1 MKKFAENI
9 VSKAMEANQL
19 ATTMVN
25 NAADWLYKNDELILA
40 DRTPYD
46 VVYETDLV
54 KLRRY
59 QPLEE
64 SFLQLSDGSERT
76 VNPGTYRVPLVIV
89 PPLAVNMLIY
99 DLFPDQSYVKYM
111 RAAGFDVFLIDW
123 GSPGRKHAHY
133 DMGTYVNELMPEM
146 INKVCEITGEDE
158 VSLQGWSMGGQ
169 FCLLYT
175 GVTED
180 NHVKNVITVASPI
193 NTHASGPQG
202 KMWNMVLNGPAAMIR
217 KYTSFRVH
225 KLNPKW
231 MAVPGW
237 ANSLG
242 FKMTDPV
249 GTIRG
254 YWELVL
260 NLADREF
267 VQNHLTRSA
276 FLDGMVAYP
285 GGIMQDTTIKVWLDN
300 DFHDGKVEIGGKE
313 SNFNAIKASLL
324 GFGGSS
330 DVMVTATAARGVMD
344 AVDSPDKQFVIAP
357 GGHMGVFVSRKAI
370 AENWAVTADWLADRS
385 K

>member
-1 MKKFAENI
+1 MKKFAENL
-9 VSKAMEANQL
+9 VNKAMEANQV
-19 ATTMVN
+19 ASTVVN

-40 DRTPYD
+40 DRTGYD
-46 VVYETDLV
+46 VVYETELV

-59 QPLEE
+59 RPITDDVLPLAN
-64 SFLQLSDGSERT
+64 GSELEVCQQT
-76 VNPGTYRVPLVIV
+76 HRVPLVIV

-123 GSPGRKHAHY
+123 GSPGREHAHY
-133 DMGTYVNELMPEM
+133 NYGTYVNELMPEM
-146 INKVCEITGEDE
+146 INKVCEVTGENE

-169 FCLLYT
+169 FCLLYA
-175 GVTED
+175 GLTED

-193 NTHASGPQG
+193 NTHASGAQG
-202 KMWNMVLNGPAAMIR
+202 KMWNMVLNGPAAMVR

-249 GTIRG
+249 GTLRG
-254 YWELVL
+254 YWDLVL

-285 GGIMQDTTIKVWLDN
+285 GGVIQDTTIKVWLDN
-300 DFHDGKVEIGGKE
+300 DFHDGKVEIGGVE
-313 SNFNAIKASLL
+313 SNFHAIKASLL
-324 GFGGSS
+324 GFGGSG
-330 DVMVTATAARGVMD
+330 DVMVTAKAARGVMD

-370 AENWAVTADWLADRS
+370 DENWAVTADWLASRS
-385 K
+385 A